1 VTRILAALFA
11 LLLIGSAAAQ
21 PVDYI
26 LECTTTDDVTD
37 DVTVEII
44 GLVSFVDNTYR
55 VAVLE
60 GATCEG
66 TLSLAETDLEV
77 EVAIAGDLTT
87 ITITDPNAGEEA
99 DAPLVE
105 VVQVPQVALDGMMGA
120 AENRAAAGE
129 RRGQGEETA
138 AEKRAERQPEQVLPE
153 AAGGRP

>member
-26 LECTTTDDVTD
+26 LECTTTDDVT
-37 DVTVEII
+37 VEI

-66 TLSLAETDLEV
+66 TLSLAGAAHLAV
-77 EVAIAGDLTT
+77 EAEDGNLTT
-87 ITITDPNAGEEA
+87 ITITDLNAELDAE
-99 DAPLVE
+99 APLIE
-105 VVQVPQVALDGMMGA
+105 IVQVPQVALDGMMGA